1 MRRRLR
7 TQVASVA
14 AVRSHPASFYVHAL
28 KPRLNSILSVRARSR
43 LAWLPVHVAIIVTA
57 MIAIADNWLPWP
69 VDLMLSVAIGL
80 AFGGLMFLGHETMHG
95 AVVRGR
101 RARSLVGTIC
111 FAPLCLSP
119 RLWSVWHNR
128 VHHANTN
135 RIGADPDMYPTLAE
149 YHANAAARFAA
160 DNFALGGKRWRG
172 VLCLVAGFTGQS
184 SQILLF
190 ARSRMQISRRDHRI
204 ALLHTATLVAGWVA
218 LAFVIG
224 PAAFVFAYLVPV
236 VIANILVMSFIV
248 TNHGLSPANDDNDP
262 LLSSLSVT
270 IPRWAE
276 WLTLDFGYHTEHHLF
291 PAASGRHLRT
301 VRAALVET
309 WPERYQSLPLGT
321 ALARLYA
328 TGRVYQDA
336 TTLVDPRTGGAWQT
350 IVPRESARDARKIE
364 GEHAADTRNVARR
377 DGAADRNR
385 ALLTDRQPESHA
397 APVLRPL
404 LERAE

>member
-1 MRRRLR
+1 M
-7 TQVASVA
+7 
-14 AVRSHPASFYVHAL
+14 
-28 KPRLNSILSVRARSR
+28 IERARSR
-43 LAWLPVHVAIIVTA
+43 LAWLPVHVAIVVTA
-57 MIAIADNWLPWP
+57 IIAIAQDWFPWP
-69 VDLMLSVAIGL
+69 IEVLLSIVIGL
-80 AFGGLMFLGHETMHG
+80 SFGGLMFLGHEVMHG

-101 RARSLVGTIC
+101 RARSLVGAIC

-135 RIGADPDMYPTLAE
+135 RIGADPDMYPTLAD
-149 YHANAAARFAA
+149 YHANAGARFAA

-184 SQILLF
+184 SQILIS
-190 ARSRMQISRRDHRI
+190 ARSRLQISARDHRI
-204 ALLHTATLVAGWVA
+204 AWLQTGLLVAGWIA

-224 PAAFVFAYLVPV
+224 AGAFVLAFLVPM
-236 VIANILVMSFIV
+236 VIANILVMSFIL
-248 TNHGLSPANDDNDP
+248 TNHGLSPGNDDNDP
-262 LLSSLSVT
+262 LLGSLSVT

-291 PAASGRHLRT
+291 PATSGRHLRT

-336 TTLVDPRTGGAWQT
+336 TTLVDPKTGGTWQT
-350 IVPRESARDARKIE
+350 IMPRESAGDTRELEA
-364 GEHAADTRNVARR
+364 EHATDSRKVANR
-377 DGAADRNR
+377 DRAADRPR
-385 ALLTDRQPESHA
+385 ALLTDRQPKSH
-397 APVLRPL
+397 PSSVLRPL
-404 LERAE
+404 LERVE